1 MLILSIMDLMQL
13 PKDLTYSSHEEQI
26 KQKWFNDNLYDELIK
41 LIETTHK
48 KKISFCDG
56 APFVSGTL
64 HFGSALQSFIKST
77 IFNYNV
83 LNKTLIYNNMS
94 YDCHGIPLQTIIDK
108 KLNLKTKKDITEY
121 GIKNYIDECKKYI
134 KDCSTSWEPIFKSIP
149 RLTNFNNSTFTSSKN
164 YMESVWWVFSELYK
178 KNLVYIG
185 TSIQPYSNA
194 CYTTFSQME
203 SSSNYQDVSC
213 RSSYVFFPLVDN
225 ETNGLVA
232 WTTTNWTL
240 PFNVAICINPE
251 AEYVKVYDGTLYY
264 IVSAN
269 HVNNLELK
277 QIVSTEN
284 LGKGINLVGLKYKPL
299 FNYITE
305 TVSFNQVIADDFV
318 DCSPSIQGTG
328 LVHIAPSFGE
338 SDFNVCLK
346 NGFTHQQIMQLCQI
360 NDDGTYMKTMDDLAG
375 KLVTSSD
382 VDKQIVIYMKTN
394 NRLVRNQQITHSYP
408 MCYRTNVPLIY
419 RAVESVFIKVTAIKE
434 RMIELNEKINW
445 YPSHIKHNRFLRWL
459 QGARDWNIGRTTTF
473 GNPIPLWISDDKEEI
488 MCISSIEELYQL
500 SNVKVNDLHVDTIDK
515 IQIPSKQGKGMLK
528 RIPFTMDCWIE
539 SASAPYAQIH
549 YPFENRELIDNDNEC
564 LTDLICEGLDQ
575 TSNWFYVLHV
585 ISTALFDK
593 PAFKNVICSGLICA
607 ADGQKLSKRLGN
619 FTDPIETFQKYGAD
633 YVRLYMLGSPAVK
646 ADKLNFNDQD
656 VEKTKQRIIPYINAI
671 KFMLE
676 HIIHMESEDVSFK
689 YDAYKETTNMMD
701 KWIISRTGT
710 LLKMV
715 IKNMESYKIDSAV
728 YEIIN
733 YVDDLTNWYVKFNR
747 DRMKGHLGKDE
758 QLTSLSTLNF
768 VLYNYNIIMAPFT
781 PFLSEHLYT
790 YLSPLNPNEKQSSI
804 FKCEYPKETDFM
816 NELEVEERLKLL
828 QKIAGIVRAM
838 RSQERQFSSMKV
850 PIPKVIIEHTNEQ
863 LIDNIQ
869 LVATLIQEEV
879 NCIDIDCHQSSNQYN
894 YQIEFNQKNMGKR
907 FKKDSKNIQDK
918 LSKLSQE
925 EIKQIYNSG
934 KYYFDEFMV
943 ENNNDVIIQKV
954 PVNDNAL
961 NMKTH
966 IDGEL
971 MISVDFTYNQQILNT
986 HLVRLF
992 ITKVQQLRKQSD
1004 LHPWNPIV
1012 VFYDDTLKELL
1023 TDNKQFIESRLL
1035 CQIDYIGNRS
1045 SYNQPDYV
1053 HQKLELNDDTTLDIV
1068 IVRLD

>member
-1 MLILSIMDLMQL
+1 
-13 PKDLTYSSHEEQI
+13 
-26 KQKWFNDNLYDELIK
+26 
-41 LIETTHK
+41 
-48 KKISFCDG
+48 
-56 APFVSGTL
+56 
-64 HFGSALQSFIKST
+64 
-77 IFNYNV
+77 
-83 LNKTLIYNNMS
+83 LIY
-94 YDCHGIPLQTIIDK
+94 K
-108 KLNLKTKKDITEY
+108 
-121 GIKNYIDECKKYI
+121 
-134 KDCSTSWEPIFKSIP
+134 
-149 RLTNFNNSTFTSSKN
+149 
-164 YMESVWWVFSELYK
+164 V
-178 KNLVYIG
+178 
-185 TSIQPYSNA
+185 
-194 CYTTFSQME
+194 
-203 SSSNYQDVSC
+203 
-213 RSSYVFFPLVDN
+213 VD
-225 ETNGLVA
+225 
-232 WTTTNWTL
+232 
-240 PFNVAICINPE
+240 
-251 AEYVKVYDGTLYY
+251 
-264 IVSAN
+264 
-269 HVNNLELK
+269 
-277 QIVSTEN
+277 
-284 LGKGINLVGLKYKPL
+284 
-299 FNYITE
+299 
-305 TVSFNQVIADDFV
+305 
-318 DCSPSIQGTG
+318 
-328 LVHIAPSFGE
+328 
-338 SDFNVCLK
+338 
-346 NGFTHQQIMQLCQI
+346 
-360 NDDGTYMKTMDDLAG
+360 
-375 KLVTSSD
+375 
-382 VDKQIVIYMKTN
+382 
-394 NRLVRNQQITHSYP
+394 
-408 MCYRTNVPLIY
+408 
-419 RAVESVFIKVTAIKE
+419 SVFIKVTAIKE
-434 RMIELNEKINW
+434 RMIELNEQINW
-445 YPSHIKHNRFLRWL
+445 IPDHIKTGRFGKWL
-459 QGARDWNIGRTTTF
+459 ENARDWNVSRNRIFST
-473 GNPIPLWISDDKEEI
+473 PIPIWQSDDKEEI
-488 MCISSIEELYQL
+488 ICVSSIEEFYQL
-500 SNVKVNDLHVDTIDK
+500 SGIKVDDLHVDTIDK

-528 RIPFTMDCWIE
+528 RIPFTTDCWFE
-539 SASAPYAQIH
+539 SGCAPIAEIH
-549 YPFENRELIDNDNEC
+549 YPFENKDVLDNDNPYLKDFITES
-564 LTDLICEGLDQ
+564 IDQ
-575 TSNWFYVLHV
+575 TRGWFYTLHV

-607 ADGQKLSKRLGN
+607 TDGQKFSKRLGN
-619 FTDPIETFQKYGAD
+619 FTDPMETFQKYGAD
-633 YVRLYMLGSPAVK
+633 SVRLYMLGSPAVK
-646 ADKLNFNDQD
+646 ADKLNFNEQD

-676 HIIHMESEDVSFK
+676 HIIHMESEGTHFK
-689 YDAYKETTNMMD
+689 YDAYNETTNMMD

-715 IKNMESYKIDSAV
+715 IKNIESYKIDSSI

-758 QLTSLSTLNF
+758 QQTSLSTLNY
-768 VLYNYNIIMAPFT
+768 VLYNYNIMMAPFT

-850 PIPKVIIEHTNEQ
+850 PIPKVIIEHTNE
-863 LIDNIQ
+863 LFIHNIQ

-879 NCIDIDCHQSSNQYN
+879 NCIDIECHQSSNQYN

-925 EIKQIYNSG
+925 EIKQFYDSG

-954 PVNDNAL
+954 PVSNNLL

-971 MISVDFTYNQQILNT
+971 MISVNFTYNQQILNT

-992 ITKVQQLRKQSD
+992 ITKTQQLRKVSD